1 MEAVN
6 WVEWY
11 DQTPAAVDYLEA
23 ARNALV
29 SAGFTAEP
37 ETVLEVGRHL
47 LSDPNG
53 GQKLRSLAEIWE
65 KRGKPAPWLSLVRP
79 E

>member
-11 DQTPAAVDYLEA
+11 DQTPAAVEYLEA
-23 ARNALV
+23 ARSALIE
-29 SAGFTAEP
+29 AGFPAEP
-37 ETVLEVGRHL
+37 ETVLEVGRQL
-47 LSDPNG
+47 LSDPEG
-53 GQKLRSLAEIWE
+53 VQKLRSMAEIWE
-65 KRGKPAPWLSLVRP
+65 ERGVPAPWLVLVTP

>member
-23 ARNALV
+23 ARTALV
-29 SAGFTAEP
+29 NAGFAAEP

-47 LSDPNG
+47 LSDPDG
-53 GQKLRSLAEIWE
+53 VQKLRSLAEIWE
-65 KRGKPAPWLSLVRP
+65 QRGASAPWLSLVHQG
-79 E
+79 